1 MSTIGPRRRWFY
13 LGGYWKD
20 VSGNQSTGPFLV
32 HDLHCHQKQISPNLL
47 QTKTDPGDLHFPP
60 DAWFEYDPDVSFLL
74 GDQYATLLQSGGLEC
89 DTKDGTAGPVK
100 ILDLAMFTNPP
111 LPYSIWRSSK
121 PVEVTNPLAPPSMF
135 GKHLIGCFDAG
146 FWSRVAKCMPGQ
158 PLPPSCGMSPLLFSF
173 LLLLSTSSTI
183 LDTYSVI

>member
-1 MSTIGPRRRWFY
+1 LAQGVVGFILEVIGKMFSETKAQVHSSFMIYIVIKNKTHPTIC
-13 LGGYWKD
+13 K
-20 VSGNQSTGPFLV
+20 
-32 HDLHCHQKQISPNLL
+32 QKI
-47 QTKTDPGDLHFPP
+47 DPGDLHFPP

-74 GDQYATLLQSGGLEC
+74 GDQYATILQSGGFEC

-121 PVEVTNPLAPPSMF
+121 PVEVTNPSAPPSMF

-158 PLPPSCGMSPLLFSF
+158 PLPPSCGMTHPCYFLSLIFCCPLRLQ
-173 LLLLSTSSTI
+173 
-183 LDTYSVI
+183 Y